1 MHLYLSLSGSIA
13 GLLEIIR
20 KHTYVGMADE
30 THALLQHGTRLYLL
44 DVAELSR
51 DMFYQQ
57 VSPEHRPGFHNCPS
71 LSTTPSNGGN
81 QGAGLSYK
89 LRIAQAQLLHVRQ
102 LNKERYSTSSV
113 DGEAAHAKLTDSS
126 CKSDS
131 LCCRH
136 CEDLST

>member
-1 MHLYLSLSGSIA
+1 MA

-57 VSPEHRPGFHNCPS
+57 VS
-71 LSTTPSNGGN
+71 L
-81 QGAGLSYK
+81 
-89 LRIAQAQLLHVRQ
+89 
-102 LNKERYSTSSV
+102 
-113 DGEAAHAKLTDSS
+113 
-126 CKSDS
+126 
-131 LCCRH
+131 
-136 CEDLST
+136 